1 MMISFSIGATESSLA
16 EPLVTHTEGRLCQ
29 GAMPLW
35 VSDGLDAYGTALFSR
50 HHVIETYPRTRNRGR
65 PRRPKM
71 VACPE
76 LRYGQV
82 VKERNE
88 RRQVVGV
95 FKRTVF
101 GDIPLHDIQTVYIER
116 HNLNL
121 RHENRRLT
129 RKTVAF
135 SKEVVWLER
144 QMHLYQAYFNL
155 ARPHGGLRQRLNGDS
170 IVRWHRRTPAVAAG
184 VTDHVWT
191 LRELMCYKTFINY

>member
-1 MMISFSIGATESSLA
+1 MMISFCIGATESSLA
-16 EPLVTHTEGRLCQ
+16 EPLVAHTEGRLCQ
-29 GAMPLW
+29 EAMPLW
-35 VSDGLDAYGTALFSR
+35 VSDGLDAYGAALFSR
-50 HHVIETYPRTRNRGR
+50 HHVVETYPRTRKRGR
-65 PRRPKM
+65 PRRPKL
-71 VACPE
+71 VACPA

-88 RRQVVGV
+88 RRRVVGV

-101 GDIPLHDIQTVYIER
+101 GDVPLQDIQTVYIER

-135 SKEVVWLER
+135 SKKVVWLER

-155 ARPHGGLRQRLNGDS
+155 ARPHGGLRQRLNGDG

-191 LRELMCYKTFINY
+191 LRELMCYKIFINH

>member
-1 MMISFSIGATESSLA
+1 MMISFSLGETESSLA
-16 EPLVTHTEGRLCQ
+16 EPLVAHTEARLCRE
-29 GAMPLW
+29 AMPLW
-35 VSDGLDAYGTALFSR
+35 VSDGLDAYGAALLLR
-50 HHVIETYPRTRNRGR
+50 HHVIETYPRTGTRGR

-71 VACPE
+71 VACPT

-95 FKRTVF
+95 FRRAVY
-101 GDIPLHDIQTVYIER
+101 GDVPLHDIHTVHIER

-135 SKEVVWLER
+135 SKELVWLER

-155 ARPHGGLRQRLNGDS
+155 ARPHRGLRQRLTGDGM
-170 IVRWHRRTPAVAAG
+170 VKWNHRSPAVAAG